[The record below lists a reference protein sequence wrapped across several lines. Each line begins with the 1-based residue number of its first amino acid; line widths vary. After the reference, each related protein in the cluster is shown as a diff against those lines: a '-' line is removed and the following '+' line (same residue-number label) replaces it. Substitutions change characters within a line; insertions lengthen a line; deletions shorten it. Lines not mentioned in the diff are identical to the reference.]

1 MKKYKKYI
9 IGITIILITIFISF
23 HIYFYF
29 DDVVS
34 SFHKIGQE
42 INKEVTQ

>member
-9 IGITIILITIFISF
+9 IGIIILLITILLSF

-29 DDVVS
+29 DDVS
-34 SFHKIGQE
+34 SGFHKIKQE
-42 INKEVTQ
+42 INKEITK